1 MTMNNTEIKR
11 SILIN
16 LTESRNNVW
25 ELYATVISSLTTTTD
40 EEAIEKIND
49 ELDTI
54 FRTIVKLDELINGI
68 METDTEEQ

>member
-1 MTMNNTEIKR
+1 MNNTEIKR